1 MGVRPI
7 KAKIAVQQ
15 LELRVDK
22 SDQYQATVVDRT
34 STRII
39 SIDFGAISHFPISGI
54 RVDLSLC
61 HLIIIYFRD
70 RGYFRSLDT

>member
-1 MGVRPI
+1 MCIRPI

-22 SDQYQATVVDRT
+22 SNQYQATMVDRT

-39 SIDFGAISHFPISGI
+39 PIDFGAICHFPISAI

-61 HLIIIYFRD
+61 HLIVIYFRD
-70 RGYFRSLDT
+70 REYFRSLDN